1 MSVAAII
8 PSMLPLLIVAMMR
21 RAENRIYRQL
31 SDANAY
37 TPDSAIALSPGRSI
51 EQKRLQSLIRGGA
64 VRLNANSQYFLD
76 TDSWSTYRSNRRRR
90 ALLAITIILAL
101 AGMAIALL
109 LALR

>member
-1 MSVAAII
+1 MSVAAMI

-64 VRLNANSQYFLD
+64 VRMNANSNTFSIP
-76 TDSWSTYRSNRRRR
+76 TVGVPTVV
-90 ALLAITIILAL
+90 
-101 AGMAIALL
+101 IADDEHYSP
-109 LALR
+109 